1 MINGMINGMVIDLD
15 EFDRDLTSWLE
26 SGMMVNGL
34 GESSPRKLAVMDN
47 SYFQVS
53 DG

>member
-1 MINGMINGMVIDLD
+1 MINGVINGMVIDLD

-34 GESSPRKLAVMDN
+34 GESSRRNLAVMDN